1 MKVLARRAT
10 PVLVLAL
17 LLAAAG
23 CGGSNKSQASGLDTS
38 YRAPDPYSLQ
48 SLEQQPYSC
57 AKNNEQCAIA
67 YLTKITK
74 QHGPQASLGVLGSL
88 EQSGRI
94 NPAFDTHQLAHLLGQ
109 ATAEQFGANKRAFGL
124 CPNSFNYGCV
134 HGFFIYVLG
143 HTSTPSKAASVICN
157 SANPGGPL
165 VPTFSCW
172 HGVGHGVMM
181 ARGNDL
187 KASLDVCNTLGSA
200 SAADGC
206 WQGVFMENVNAEMRH
221 QARPGVFSKSQPLR
235 PCTRVLAEYRHECFI
250 NQAGWLAYLA
260 HDDIGKATRFCL
272 DASGAYKSVCAQS
285 IGLMVTNPS
294 WQDAFVGAP
303 QGQSFEQIA
312 WTLCTRFPASLRK
325 DCVIGGVD
333 NLANFDQLDVTR
345 SNRFCALTEPTLK
358 RTCYRE
364 IGVNLARRTTDLAVA
379 RSSCDPIQGKHRSEC
394 VAGVTQ
400 GALPVKPIVVPK
412 TQSQSQAQPSNK
424 KASATVHMTAAG
436 FSPSVVTIRQGQ
448 TVKFVNDSGQ
458 GYWPAS
464 NPHPIHTDYPGFD
477 AGNTVQP
484 GGSWSFT
491 FDRVGRWGYH
501 NHLSPETKGTI
512 VVTSAS

>member
-1 MKVLARRAT
+1 MEALGRRAA
-10 PVLVLAL
+10 PLLVLVLL
-17 LLAAAG
+17 LVLAA
-23 CGGSNKSQASGLDTS
+23 CGGSKAQTAGLDTS
-38 YRAPDPYSLQ
+38 YRAPDSYSLQ
-48 SLEQQPYSC
+48 TLERQPYGC

-67 YLTKITK
+67 YLTKLTK
-74 QHGPQASLGVLGSL
+74 HYGPHASLGVLGSL
-88 EQSGRI
+88 EQTGQI
-94 NPAFDTHQLAHLLGQ
+94 DPAFDTHQLAHLVGQ
-109 ATAEQFGANKRAFGL
+109 TTAQSFGANKRAFNL
-124 CPNSFNYGCV
+124 CPQTFNYGCV

-143 HTSTPSKAASVICN
+143 HTATPSKAASVICN

-187 KASLDVCNTLGSA
+187 QASLAVCNTLGSP

-221 QARPGVFSKSQPLR
+221 QARPGVFSKTQPLR
-235 PCTRVLAEYRHECFI
+235 PCTRVQTAYRLECFI

-260 HDDIGKATRFCL
+260 GDDISKMARYCL
-272 DASGAYKSVCAQS
+272 AAPSPYVSICAQS

-294 WQDAFVGAP
+294 WQVEFVPRTKG
-303 QGQSFEQIA
+303 SFEQIA
-312 WTLCTRFPASLRK
+312 WSLCTRFPARLQK
-325 DCVIGGVD
+325 DCVLGGVD

-345 SNRFCALTEPTLK
+345 SNVFCALTG
-358 RTCYRE
+358 RAQSTCFRE
-364 IGVNLARRTTDLAVA
+364 IGVNLARRTASADEA
-379 RSSCDPIQGKHRSEC
+379 RARCTGSHRSDC

-400 GALPVKPIVVPK
+400 GRLPVKPITVPK
-412 TQSQSQAQPSNK
+412 TRTQTQSNSSTQ
-424 KASATVHMTAAG
+424 KASATVHMTSSG
-436 FSPSVVTIRQGQ
+436 FSPRVLQIKEGQ
-448 TVKFVNDSGQ
+448 TVAFVNDSGQ

-464 NPHPIHTDYPGFD
+464 DPHPIHTDYPGFD
-477 AGNTVQP
+477 ALNTVEP

-501 NHLSPETKGTI
+501 NHLLPETKGTI
-512 VVTSAS
+512 VVTSSAS